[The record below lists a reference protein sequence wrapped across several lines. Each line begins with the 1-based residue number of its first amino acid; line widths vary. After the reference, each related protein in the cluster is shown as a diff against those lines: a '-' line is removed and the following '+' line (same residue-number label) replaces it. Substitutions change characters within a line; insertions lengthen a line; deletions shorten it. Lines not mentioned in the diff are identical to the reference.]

1 MCEKLCVLCNISL
14 ANEEIKDGLNKNLN
28 LEIEE
33 KKHITCDE
41 IDKMANSKISQ
52 TAALYLKSN
61 KRLCTKKL
69 PGSKYLKPI
78 EYQFGNCL
86 HQGEENNSL
95 RNNGL

>member
-33 KKHITCDE
+33 KKDITFDE
-41 IDKMANSKISQ
+41 IDKRANREISE
-52 TAALYLKSN
+52 TAALYLKNN
-61 KRLCTKKL
+61 KRLCTERL
-69 PGSKYLKPI
+69 PGSKYLKPN
-78 EYQFGNCL
+78 EHRSENCL
-86 HQGEENNSL
+86 NQGEENNSL